1 MVPFSIVRCY
11 TWRMLFI
18 DMGGSITK
26 ESHVL
31 GTGTLVEIDSLGGT
45 VIKGAIMS
53 DTIYLAH
60 ALLSFIT
67 APVLSGVV
75 RLA

>member
-1 MVPFSIVRCY
+1 
-11 TWRMLFI
+11 MLFI
-18 DMGGSITK
+18 DMGAK
-26 ESHVL
+26 ESYVL